1 MDWTNRKV
9 TEAQNII
16 NKWLNVTNNKD
27 LNINGIPTNKIL
39 EALCDDLN
47 IPLAIT
53 EMHNLLKEED
63 YDGFAN
69 SFFFLGFNLNNSIKS
84 KNNLNKQTINEM
96 INLLIVERQNA
107 RKNKDY
113 RKSDLIRIKLE
124 KAGVTINDHGNETTW
139 SLKPNFNPSSLLT
152 EN

>member
-1 MDWTNRKV
+1 MCIRDR
-9 TEAQNII
+9 
-16 NKWLNVTNNKD
+16 
-27 LNINGIPTNKIL
+27 
-39 EALCDDLN
+39 N

-63 YDGFAN
+63 YDGFVN
-69 SFFFLGFNLNNSIKS
+69 SFFFLGFNSNNSVNS
-84 KNNLNKQTINEM
+84 KNNLDKKTINEL
-96 INLLIVERQNA
+96 INLLIVERQTA

-124 KAGVTINDHGNETTW
+124 KAGVTINDLGNDTTW
-139 SLKPNFNPSSLLT
+139 SLKQNFNPTSLLT